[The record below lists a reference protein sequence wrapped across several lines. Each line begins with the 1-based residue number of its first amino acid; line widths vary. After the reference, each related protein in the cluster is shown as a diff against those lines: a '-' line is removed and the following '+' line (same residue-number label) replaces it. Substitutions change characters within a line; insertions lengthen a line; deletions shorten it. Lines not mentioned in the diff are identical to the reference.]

1 MEPGQ
6 LGGAVLAGGQSRRFG
21 SNKAVADVGGVPLGA
36 VAVEALRGAGVDP
49 VVAVGGSSGAAA
61 QMGLVMV
68 TDQFPSEGP
77 LGGTATALSYFT
89 TNHVVVCACD
99 LPLVEAD
106 DVLALCASLEQ
117 GTANVSAVDGQ
128 PQLSLACWPTAMY
141 RDVLASLRVGKRRW
155 DTLLELT
162 PYNLV
167 EVRRE
172 AVADADDP
180 QTLSHLLRLQ
190 DPE

>member
-1 MEPGQ
+1 MEPGR

-21 SNKAVADVGGVPLGA
+21 SNKAVANVGGAPLGA
-36 VAVEALRGAGVDP
+36 VAVEALRSAGVDP
-49 VVAVGGSSGAAA
+49 VIAIGGTSDAAA
-61 QMGLVMV
+61 QMGLVLV
-68 TDQFPSEGP
+68 GDQFPSEGP

-89 TNHVVVCACD
+89 TSHVVVCACD
-99 LPLVEAD
+99 LPLVKAD

-117 GTANVSAVDGQ
+117 GIANVSAVGGE

-141 RDVLASLRVGKRRW
+141 RNVLSSLRAGKRRW

-167 EVRRE
+167 EVPSE